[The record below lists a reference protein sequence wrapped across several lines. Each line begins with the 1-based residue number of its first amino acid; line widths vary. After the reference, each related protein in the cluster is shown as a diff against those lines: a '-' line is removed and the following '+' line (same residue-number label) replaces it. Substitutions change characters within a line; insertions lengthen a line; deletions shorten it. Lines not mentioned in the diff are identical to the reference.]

1 MKGENAMAKAKKQT
15 AKVGRPSS
23 FTEEVGDEI
32 CRLISEG
39 NSMRQ
44 VCLQPGMPTR
54 ETLMRWAEAV
64 PEFQSALARARETC
78 ADWHADQGLAELQQC
93 KGQSKEHV
101 AAAREIA
108 KYHLSLAR
116 VIDSKR
122 YGDQSR
128 FQVEHSGTVGPMKVI
143 VNVVRSESTPKLID
157 VSPANNALPESA
169 GEHLAIDNAN
179 NVTSL

>member
-1 MKGENAMAKAKKQT
+1 MDKGGQDVTKPKKI
-15 AKVGRPSS
+15 GRPSS
-23 FTEEVGDEI
+23 YTPDVGDEI

-44 VCLQPGMPTR
+44 VCLQSGMPTR

-93 KGQSKEHV
+93 KGLSKEHV

-108 KYHLSLAR
+108 KYHLSLAK
-116 VIDSKR
+116 VIDPKR

-128 FQVEHSGTVGPMKVI
+128 FQVEHSGTVGPMQVI
-143 VNVVRSESTPKLID
+143 VNVVGYGAQPKAID
-157 VSPANNALPESA
+157 VSPSAEALPAS
-169 GEHLAIDNAN
+169 GSISD
-179 NVTSL
+179 